1 MANLDNISFY
11 LSFKDVNPNWPLISI
26 SFVNGTIAIFG
37 IIFNL
42 SIIWITVQTKSFRG
56 TANYPLALCS
66 FFELLHQPGH
76 FLLLYTAFSGQNLI
90 EYRLASKIEFIPIF
104 GMGGITPTMFFTGI
118 DRLIVIIFNEMHS
131 KFKIRLYLGS
141 MTFASVLYA
150 YQFIFNMTFFY
161 IFLATCIIYLF
172 VGIVIKFKS
181 AGLHS
186 SETIN
191 HRVFRSLCCILT
203 MNVGGYLI
211 TMLYGGL
218 IKPSISSPITA
229 WFWLIISA
237 MPLNFGG
244 ASNGPI
250 LYLTSTE
257 YRRAFQT
264 EFPFVFKRISNQN
277 RTAPQQNVQITRIF
291 PVMNTSSQ
299 L

>member
-26 SFVNGTIAIFG
+26 SFVNGSIAIFG

-42 SIIWITVQTKSFRG
+42 SIIWVTVQTKSFRG
-56 TANYPLALCS
+56 TANYLLALCS

-76 FLLLYTAFSGQNLI
+76 FLLVYTAFSGQNLI

-104 GMGGITPTMFFTGI
+104 GMGGITPTIFFTGI
-118 DRLIVIIFNEMHS
+118 DRLIHTNSF
-131 KFKIRLYLGS
+131 
-141 MTFASVLYA
+141 
-150 YQFIFNMTFFY
+150 FNMTFFY
-161 IFLATCIIYLF
+161 IFVATCFIYLF

-181 AGLHS
+181 TGLPS

-229 WFWLIISA
+229 WFWLIITA

-277 RTAPQQNVQITRIF
+277 RTSPQQNVQITRMF
-291 PVMNTSSQ
+291 PIPITNTSSRR
-299 L
+299 

>member
-26 SFVNGTIAIFG
+26 SFVNGSIAIFG

-42 SIIWITVQTKSFRG
+42 SVIWVTVQTKSFRG
-56 TANYPLALCS
+56 TANYLLALCS

-76 FLLLYTAFSGQNLI
+76 FLLAYTAFSGQNLI

-104 GMGGITPTMFFTGI
+104 GMGLP
-118 DRLIVIIFNEMHS
+118 
-131 KFKIRLYLGS
+131 
-141 MTFASVLYA
+141 
-150 YQFIFNMTFFY
+150 
-161 IFLATCIIYLF
+161 
-172 VGIVIKFKS
+172 
-181 AGLHS
+181 S

-229 WFWLIISA
+229 WFWNIITA

-277 RTAPQQNVQITRIF
+277 RTAPQQNVQITRMF
-291 PVMNTSSQ
+291 PFMNTSSQ